1 MDISELN
8 PTMTEVDD
16 DCVLNRMS
24 VGVGHDVT
32 ISTREGVA
40 TTPVNRDEDD
50 FFEGLSA
57 RISDLRR
64 PLVSP
69 LEHLLEN
76 TTRYLPTPVEETQIR
91 HAISEASVRLSEI
104 DRTAVQIQRLLRD
117 LERERANVQEFANK
131 HRVLVAPVWELPP
144 EILSYIFTLALP
156 LSPPSEL
163 SRRTLRPALV
173 LAHVNQHWRNVA
185 LTTPQL
191 WTTIHID
198 APTLQHEPCMPRL
211 LIKRSGDCP
220 LTLHVRHHAPYS
232 EETAELLVSLS
243 PRWEHVALDISVVMM
258 EGLSRIQGHLPSLRS
273 IEIKAALRWTDDT
286 PRAHLGFFSNA
297 PLLRHIA
304 IASPFIPDYRIL
316 PWHQLTSY
324 DGPVSVVDI
333 PRIFELG
340 QRLQEC
346 FIQPM
351 RMTPG
356 QIFPTEPPEAPAHST
371 LTSLHLST
379 GLLYNLFMQVHHLP
393 QFPNLRR
400 LFMYYD
406 KRVITANPAQTL
418 VPLFAKSGAQLEE
431 LTFGVST
438 DASTI
443 RTCLSH
449 TPELKVLQIHRVA
462 CDALLKFLTFP
473 PEDETPLLPKLETL
487 RLSGKVYFQAR
498 IVIKIIHAR
507 WAQSEED
514 RQHPHKRL
522 KSVAIL
528 PPRHDKFEP
537 EARKE
542 LLAFNEQDFTVVIKP
557 LDRAA
562 FRNRTPSSYC

>member
-1 MDISELN
+1 
-8 PTMTEVDD
+8 
-16 DCVLNRMS
+16 MS
-24 VGVGHDVT
+24 VGMGQDVT
-32 ISTREGVA
+32 IVVSEGV
-40 TTPVNRDEDD
+40 TTTLFNRDEDD

-57 RISDLRR
+57 RISDLQR

-76 TTRYLPTPVEETQIR
+76 TTRYLPMPAEEIQIR
-91 HAISEASVRLSEI
+91 HAISEASARLSEI
-104 DRTAVQIQRLLRD
+104 DRAAVQIQRLLRD
-117 LERERANVQEFANK
+117 LERERTNVQEFANK
-131 HRVLVAPVWELPP
+131 YRVLIAPVWELPP

-156 LSPPSEL
+156 LSPPSEI

-185 LTTPQL
+185 LSTPQL
-191 WTTIHID
+191 WTNIYID
-198 APTLQHEPCMPRL
+198 ASTLQHELCIPRL
-211 LIKRSGDCP
+211 LVKRSGDCP

-232 EETAELLVSLS
+232 EEIAELLISLS
-243 PRWEHVALDISVVMM
+243 PRWEHVSLDISIVMI

-273 IEIKAALRWTDDT
+273 VEIKASLRWTDET

-297 PLLRHIA
+297 PLLRHVA
-304 IASPFIPDYRIL
+304 IASPFIPDYRAL

-333 PRIFELG
+333 PRIFEVG
-340 QRLQEC
+340 PKLQEC

-356 QIFPTEPPEAPAHST
+356 QILPTEPPEASAHST

-379 GLLYNLFMQVHHLP
+379 GLLYNIFMQVHHLP
-393 QFPNLRR
+393 AFPNLRR

-406 KRVITANPAQTL
+406 KRVITTNPSQTL

-438 DASTI
+438 DTSTI
-443 RTCLSH
+443 RTCLIH
-449 TPELKVLQIHRVA
+449 TPELRVLQIHRVA
-462 CDALLKFLTFP
+462 CDELLNFLTLP

-498 IVIKIIHAR
+498 TVIKIIRAR

-514 RQHPHKRL
+514 RQHPNKRL
-522 KSVAIL
+522 KSIAIL

-542 LLAFNEQDFTVVIKP
+542 LLAFNEKGFTVVIRP

-562 FRNRTPSSYC
+562 FRSRTPSSFC